1 MSEPKGHLTGEHFM
15 LGDHA
20 AAEGAILAGCRF
32 FAGYPITPA
41 TEIAEWMSVR
51 LPQVDGVYVQM
62 EDELASMNA
71 ILGASWAGVK
81 SMTATSGPG
90 FSLMMENLGLGIML
104 ETPCVL
110 VNVQRGGPST
120 GLPTLVGQQDMMQA
134 RWGSHGD
141 YEIIAL
147 APTSPQELF
156 DLTIRAFN
164 LSEKYRTP
172 VLVMTDAEVGHM
184 TEKVVVPPLE
194 EIEITDRLVVRRGD
208 VEPDHFRIYRDRPAD
223 NGHISPMAIAGGGYR
238 IHVTGL
244 THDERGYPG
253 MNAETQEW
261 NVARLVHKIRA
272 HRHEIIEVEEQD
284 LDDAEVVVVSYGI
297 SARTS
302 LWPVELAR
310 REGIRVGYLRLVTV
324 WPFPEE
330 RIRQL
335 ARDIRAFV
343 VPEINMGQIAREVER
358 CAAGQAQVF
367 GANCAGGDIL
377 EPHKVLDVIR
387 QAAGREPQ
395 PASPEIGPQA
405 GRPSSQA
412 APQFDSSR
420 PERAEE

>member
-1 MSEPKGHLTGEHFM
+1 MIKKPTKGLLTGEHFM

-20 AAEGAILAGCRF
+20 CAEGAILAGCRF

-41 TEIAEWMSVR
+41 TEIAERMSVR
-51 LPQVDGVYVQM
+51 LPQVGGVYIQM

-147 APTSPQELF
+147 SPVSPQEMF

-164 LSEKYRTP
+164 LSEKYRIP
-172 VLVMTDAEVGHM
+172 VLVMSDAEVGHM
-184 TEKVVVPPLE
+184 TEKVVIPPPE
-194 EIEITDRLVVRRGD
+194 EVEIVDRPIVLKGD
-208 VEPDHFRIYRDRPAD
+208 VPPDHFRIFRDSPAG
-223 NGHISPMAIAGGGYR
+223 NGDGYISPMTIAGEGYR

-244 THDERGYPG
+244 THDERGYPV
-253 MNAETQEW
+253 MNAQAHEW
-261 NVARLVHKIRA
+261 NIRRLVNKIRA
-272 HRHEIIEVEEQD
+272 HRSEIIQVEERY

-302 LWPVELAR
+302 LWPIELAR
-310 REGIRVGYLRLVTV
+310 QEGIRVGYLRLITV

-330 RIRQL
+330 QIRKL
-335 ARDIRAFV
+335 AKGIRAFV
-343 VPEINMGQIAREVER
+343 VPEINMGQIVREVER
-358 CAAGQAQVF
+358 CTAGQAAVL
-367 GANCAGGDIL
+367 GANRAGGDIL
-377 EPHKVLDVIR
+377 EPHHVLDVIR
-387 QAAGREPQ
+387 LAAGKI
-395 PASPEIGPQA
+395 SPDQVRAPS
-405 GRPSSQA
+405 GRSPSQKVSA
-412 APQFDSSR
+412 TA
-420 PERAEE
+420 AEE

>member
-1 MSEPKGHLTGEHFM
+1 MSVQRGLLTGEHFM

-20 AAEGAILAGCRF
+20 AAEGALLAGCRF

-41 TEIAEWMSVR
+41 TEIAERMSIR
-51 LPQVDGVYVQM
+51 LPQVGGVYIQM

-71 ILGASWAGVK
+71 ILGGSWAGIK

-110 VNVQRGGPST
+110 INVQRGGPST

-147 APTSPQELF
+147 SPTSPQELF

-184 TEKVVVPPLE
+184 HEKVIIPHPDD
-194 EIEITDRLVVRRGD
+194 IEIVNRRQVYRGD
-208 VEPDHFRIYRDRPAD
+208 IEPDLFRIFRDGAGG
-223 NGHISPMAIAGGGYR
+223 NGDGYVSPMVAAGQGYR

-253 MNAETQEW
+253 MNSQTQDW
-261 NVARLVHKIRA
+261 NINRLINKIRA
-272 HRHEIIEVEEQD
+272 HHDDIIQVEERD
-284 LDDAEVVVVSYGI
+284 LEDAKVVVVSYGI

-302 LWPVELAR
+302 LWPIELAR
-310 REGIRVGYLRLVTV
+310 KEGIKVGYLRLITV
-324 WPFPEE
+324 WPFPEK
-330 RIRQL
+330 RIRAL
-335 ARDIRAFV
+335 AKGIRAFV
-343 VPEINMGQIAREVER
+343 VPELNMGQVVREVER
-358 CAAGQAQVF
+358 CAAGQALVL
-367 GANCAGGDIL
+367 GANRPGGDIL
-377 EPHKVLDVIR
+377 EPEHVLNVIR
-387 QAAGREPQ
+387 QAAGRPVEAVQ
-395 PASPEIGPQA
+395 IGP
-405 GRPSSQA
+405 RKP
-412 APQFDSSR
+412 
-420 PERAEE
+420 AEATEE

>member
-1 MSEPKGHLTGEHFM
+1 M
-15 LGDHA
+15 A
-20 AAEGAILAGCRF
+20 
-32 FAGYPITPA
+32 
-41 TEIAEWMSVR
+41 R
-51 LPQVDGVYVQM
+51 LLPRIGGTCIQM
-62 EDELASMNA
+62 EDEIASMGA
-71 ILGASWAGVK
+71 IIGAAWTGAK
-81 SMTATSGPG
+81 AMTATSGPG

-147 APTSPQELF
+147 SPTSPQELF

-164 LSEKYRTP
+164 LSEKYRIP

-184 TEKVVVPPLE
+184 TEKVVIPAPE
-194 EIEITDRLVVRRGD
+194 EIEIIDRPQVCRGD
-208 VEPDHFRIYRDRPAD
+208 VAPDLFRIFRDRGG
-223 NGHISPMAIAGGGYR
+223 NGYVSPMAIAGEGYR

-253 MNAETQEW
+253 MNAQTQEW
-261 NVARLVHKIRA
+261 NLERLINKIRV
-272 HRHEIIEVEEQD
+272 HRDDIIQVEEQC

-302 LWPVELAR
+302 LWPIELAR
-310 REGIRVGYLRLVTV
+310 QEGIRVGYLRLITV

-330 RIRQL
+330 RIRHL
-335 ARDIRAFV
+335 AKGIRAFV
-343 VPEINMGQIAREVER
+343 VPEINMGQMVREVER

-367 GANCAGGDIL
+367 GANRAGGDIL
-377 EPHKVLDVIR
+377 EPEQVLNVIR
-387 QAAGREPQ
+387 QAAGRT
-395 PASPEIGPQA
+395 IH
-405 GRPSSQA
+405 SQ
-412 APQFDSSR
+412 
-420 PERAEE
+420 EEG